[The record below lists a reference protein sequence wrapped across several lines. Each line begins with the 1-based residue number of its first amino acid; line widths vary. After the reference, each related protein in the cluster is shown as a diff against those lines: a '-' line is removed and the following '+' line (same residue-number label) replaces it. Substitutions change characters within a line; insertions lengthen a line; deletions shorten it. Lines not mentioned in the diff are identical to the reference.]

1 MGQKKNW
8 RLHLETVCLLS
19 QGEKK
24 KKGSNWRVLQTSL
37 QRRVRNE
44 NYPGQL
50 GRHLYILNIWLS
62 STSNVS
68 LQIYFS
74 VKEITSIFAHSH
86 QSYIFFFKKYLQKQ
100 GLCQIQLHLFC
111 TTSDTIQG
119 ESNIE
124 LGANYSGLKLKD
136 NINLLNA
143 SDHLNQMVNIKFQC
157 DEYSETRQGFRGQI
171 GKKSSCRAKGN
182 CQDSLVSPYVLLLQ
196 KDQTQFDLTQKG
208 SSFTQRE

>member
-1 MGQKKNW
+1 MRIIQDSWEGTFIY
-8 RLHLETVCLLS
+8 LTS
-19 QGEKK
+19 
-24 KKGSNWRVLQTSL
+24 GSLAQVMYHFKS
-37 QRRVRNE
+37 
-44 NYPGQL
+44 
-50 GRHLYILNIWLS
+50 
-62 STSNVS
+62 
-68 LQIYFS
+68 YFS

-86 QSYIFFFKKYLQKQ
+86 QIYIIFFKKYLQKQ

-157 DEYSETRQGFRGQI
+157 DEYSETRQGFRDQI
-171 GKKSSCRAKGN
+171 GKKK
-182 CQDSLVSPYVLLLQ
+182 LLQ
-196 KDQTQFDLTQKG
+196 
-208 SSFTQRE
+208 SQRQLSGLSGVTICATASERPDTI